1 MWSAGSV
8 LGQQGEPLDVLLT
21 PTAGEASR
29 LDAASAMLRD
39 EISGREMRKLLKILE
54 PTTDDPVAQRL
65 LLLAIEARPMAPIE
79 LEEALIELVARG
91 EPQIRPQA
99 LSALAS
105 IGTWEAARVLVNH
118 SAPFQATEISRA
130 SVAALIK
137 MTGRSDL
144 EDDNDAW
151 RLWLQEHH
159 DLKTIEWQQVLVRG
173 LTHRVGHLDTSE
185 RDATTQAVDGFR
197 RLYMVAPYQ
206 DKSPLLAELLL
217 VDGELRDLAVELI
230 YRELAQG
237 TQLDGVVGGSA
248 IELLTHADPGVRSE
262 AAKLIQTLSPREA
275 GIPITEALV
284 REASP
289 AAAASILMAASRW
302 PGVAVISPALRWL
315 EFGAA
320 TRDASSKLLLALDDE
335 GLLTSP
341 ADRRRVAS
349 ALRAAGPNRLTPD
362 GVKLIVR
369 MGTDDDREAVSVLLN
384 EGSKRDLQIAAAS
397 ELSRRPEYY
406 DRIIAAAERDP
417 GLYQSAVTA
426 AISHRRNTDGY
437 AIVRRLAPT
446 QSQRE
451 VGTLAMAR
459 ALEPKYVLE
468 AARIHETD
476 PELRIKMLSTMSRVA
491 TTPAEQRDIDQSLIL
506 LAETYLELSRP
517 ADALGSLQAVSGT
530 PTDDDASKIALNSAI
545 AYLWLNRIDEAID
558 AGASPDAWITALDRI
573 GAEPHAEAVAKVAL
587 ERFGNVLSTSE
598 QQMLNSIITVTEVE
612 TPSPV
617 PVEGGG

>member
-1 MWSAGSV
+1 MAQPGDPIDI
-8 LGQQGEPLDVLLT
+8 LMT
-21 PTAGEASR
+21 PTANEASR
-29 LDAASAMLRD
+29 IDAASAILRD
-39 EISGREMRKLLKILE
+39 EISGREMRRLLRALE

-79 LEEALIELVARG
+79 LEDALIDLVARG

-105 IGTWEAARVLVNH
+105 IGTWESARVLVNH
-118 SAPFQATEISRA
+118 SAPFQATEVSQA
-130 SVAALIK
+130 SIAALIK
-137 MTGRSDL
+137 MTGRSDIQGDT
-144 EDDNDAW
+144 EAW
-151 RLWLQEHH
+151 RRWLEEHEG
-159 DLKTIEWQQVLVRG
+159 LKPDQWKEVLVRG
-173 LTHRVGHLDTSE
+173 LTHRVRNLDATE
-185 RDATTQAVDGFR
+185 RDSTTRAVDGFR

-217 VDGELRDLAVELI
+217 VDGELRSLAIELI

-237 TQLDGVVGGSA
+237 TQLDGVVGTSA
-248 IELLTHADPGVRSE
+248 IELLTHINPIVRAD
-262 AAKLIQTLSPREA
+262 AAKLIHTLSPREA

-289 AAAASILMAASRW
+289 VAAASILIASARW

-341 ADRRRVAS
+341 TDRRRVAG
-349 ALRAAGPNRLTPD
+349 ALRAAGPNRLTPE
-362 GVKLIVR
+362 GIKLIIR
-369 MGTDDDREAVSVLLN
+369 MGTDDDREAVSSLLDA
-384 EGSKRDLQIAAAS
+384 GSKRDLQIAAAA

-406 DRIIAAAERDP
+406 DRIIAAAERDT

-426 AISHRRNTDGY
+426 AISHRRTTEGY

-446 QSQRE
+446 ETQRKA
-451 VGTLAMAR
+451 GTLAMAR
-459 ALEPKYVLE
+459 ALEPKYLLE
-468 AARIHETD
+468 AARTLETN
-476 PELRIKMLSTMSRVA
+476 PELRVSILSTMSRVGS
-491 TTPAEQRDIDQSLIL
+491 TPAEQRDIDQSLIL
-506 LAETYLELSRP
+506 LAETHLELAKP
-517 ADALGSLQAVSGT
+517 ADALNALQAVSDS
-530 PTDDDASKIALNSAI
+530 PTQEDETLIALNSTI

-558 AGASPDAWITALDRI
+558 AGASPDVWITALEKI
-573 GAEPHAEAVAKVAL
+573 GAEPHAEAVAKIAL

-598 QQMLNSIITVTEVE
+598 QQMLNSIITVTSINTPEPEVPDTE
-612 TPSPV
+612 
-617 PVEGGG
+617 EGG